1 MKFIMKP
8 IFGAMALA
16 LITANATA
24 AETPKEDQ
32 GGTLTAQVKVHH
44 VVDGKDNG
52 YDVNSGT
59 AELFKLKYLSSS
71 VSGAKLGMGF
81 YAVGDL
87 FDQTDVNATS
97 EGRPGT
103 GLYIVESGNTKPTMH
118 TMVGELYIDYT
129 REALNVYGGRMI
141 FDSPLTTS
149 SENLLPDFHQ
159 VLGANYKI
167 NKAFNVGLTQMTKM
181 SIATRGANE
190 FGLTGEGT
198 GTGGI
203 TQSPFAVFRG
213 EFQDISTVALGTN
226 AEDTNGLTMIN
237 ASYKP
242 SKKMDVSAW
251 GYMAH
256 DIYNALYLE
265 ANHVTPIKSKKM
277 KLKLSG
283 QYLTQQAAGD
293 KLATGTNFDSDDID
307 FNMFGLK
314 AALGSKKWG
323 AFIAMNQSS
332 GDTGMFNAF
341 SGDPGFTS
349 AQFSRNEYRENVTA
363 YKIGGKYKVAPKWT
377 VGGGY
382 ANYGQSDTTVTV
394 VPGIGLTNTAN
405 ITGVDAVTA
414 QTDATEL
421 DLFVA
426 WKPTKKTMLKLTHAQ
441 RTSEY
446 DGFNGADL
454 TMGHTRLI
462 AVANF

>member
-1 MKFIMKP
+1 MKFLMKP
-8 IFGAMALA
+8 I
-16 LITANATA
+16 ITAMSLAMLTTGTAFA
-24 AETPKEDQ
+24 AEKPAEDE
-32 GGTLTAQVKVHH
+32 GGTLTAQVKLHH

-59 AELFKLKYLSSS
+59 AEMLKLKYLSSS
-71 VSGAKLGMGF
+71 VGGAKLGMGF
-81 YAVGDL
+81 YAVGDF
-87 FDQTDVNATS
+87 FDQTDVMTTS
-97 EGRPGT
+97 NGRPGT
-103 GLYIVESGNTKPTMH
+103 GLYIVDAPNTEPTTH
-118 TMVGELYIDYT
+118 TLLGELYIDYT
-129 REALNVYGGRMI
+129 RKALNVYAGRMI

-149 SENLLPDFHQ
+149 SENLLPDFHT
-159 VLGANYKI
+159 VLGAGYKI
-167 NKAFNVGLTQMTKM
+167 NEAFNVGLTQMTRM

-203 TQSPFAVFRG
+203 TQSPFVVLRG
-213 EFQDISTVALGTN
+213 EFQDISTVALGPD
-226 AEDTNGLTMIN
+226 AEDTDGLTIIN

-265 ANHVTPIKSKKM
+265 ANHVTPIKSKKIN
-277 KLKLSG
+277 LKLSG
-283 QYLTQQAAGD
+283 QYLTQRAAGD
-293 KLATGTNFDSDDID
+293 KLATGTTFDADDID

-314 AALGSKKWG
+314 AALGNKKWG

-363 YKIGGKYKVAPKWT
+363 YKIGGKYVINPKWIIAA
-377 VGGGY
+377 GY
-382 ANYGQSDTTVTV
+382 ANYGQSDTVARNAIITVPLDGTSE
-394 VPGIGLTNTAN
+394 
-405 ITGVDAVTA
+405 A
-414 QTDATEL
+414 QTDAKEFDIGIT
-421 DLFVA
+421 

-446 DGFNGADL
+446 DGAGGRDL

>member
-1 MKFIMKP
+1 MKFMMKP
-8 IFGAMALA
+8 IVGALSLA
-16 LITANATA
+16 FISATASA
-24 AETPKEDQ
+24 AETPETDN

-44 VVDGKDNG
+44 VVDGKENG
-52 YDVNSGT
+52 YDVTSGT

-71 VSGAKLGMGF
+71 VGGAKLGMGF

-87 FDQTDVNATS
+87 FDQTDVMTTS
-97 EGRPGT
+97 TGRPAT
-103 GLYIVESGNTKPTMH
+103 GLYLVDAPNTKPTME
-118 TMVGELYIDYT
+118 TLLGELYIDYT

-167 NKAFNVGLTQMTKM
+167 NDAFNVGLTQMTRM
-181 SIATRGANE
+181 SISTRGANE

-203 TQSPFAVFRG
+203 TQSPFVVLRG
-213 EFQDISTVALGTN
+213 EFQDISTVALGPN
-226 AEDTNGLTMIN
+226 AEKTDGLTIMN
-237 ASYKP
+237 VGYKP
-242 SKKMDVSAW
+242 SKQMDIAAW

-293 KLATGTNFDSDDID
+293 KLATGTSFDADDID

-363 YKIGGKYKVAPKWT
+363 YKIGGKYVINPKWILS
-377 VGGGY
+377 GGY
-382 ANYGQSDTTVTV
+382 ANYGQSDTVAPNKV
-394 VPGIGLTNTAN
+394 
-405 ITGVDAVTA
+405 ITTGPSGFATA
-414 QTDATEL
+414 QTDAKEFDIGIT
-421 DLFVA
+421 

-446 DGFNGADL
+446 DGTNDRDL

>member
-1 MKFIMKP
+1 MKFLIKP
-8 IFGAMALA
+8 IVAAMSLA
-16 LITANATA
+16 VLTGTAFA
-24 AETPKEDQ
+24 AEKPTEDE
-32 GGTLTAQVKVHH
+32 GGTLSAQLKLHH

-52 YDVNSGT
+52 YDVTSGT
-59 AELFKLKYLSSS
+59 AEMLKLKYLSSS
-71 VSGAKLGMGF
+71 VGGANLGMGF
-81 YAVGDL
+81 YTVGDF
-87 FDQTDVNATS
+87 FDQTDVNTTPT
-97 EGRPGT
+97 GRPGT
-103 GLYIVESGNTKPTMH
+103 GLYIVDAPNTKPDMH
-118 TMVGELYIDYT
+118 TILGELYIDYT

-141 FDSPLTTS
+141 FNSPLTTS
-149 SENLLPDFHQ
+149 SENLLPDFHT
-159 VLGANYKI
+159 VLGAKYKI
-167 NKAFNVGLTQMTKM
+167 NKAFNVGLTQMTRM
-181 SIATRGANE
+181 SISTRGANE

-203 TQSPFAVFRG
+203 TQSPFVVPRG
-213 EFQDISTVALGTN
+213 EFEDISTVALGPN
-226 AEDTNGLTMIN
+226 AEDTDGLTIIN
-237 ASYKP
+237 ASFKP
-242 SKKMDVSAW
+242 SKKMDISAW

-265 ANHVTPIKSKKM
+265 ANHVTPLKSKKM

-283 QYLTQQAAGD
+283 QYLTQKDAGD
-293 KLATGTNFDSDDID
+293 KLANASFGEID
-307 FNMFGLK
+307 YNLFGAK
-314 AALGSKKWG
+314 ATLVNKKWA
-323 AFIAMNQSS
+323 AFIAVNKST
-332 GDTGMFNAF
+332 GDSGMFNAF

-382 ANYGQSDTTVTV
+382 ANYGQSDTLAPNKV
-394 VPGIGLTNTAN
+394 ITA
-405 ITGVDAVTA
+405 GPSGFSEA

-426 WKPTKKTMLKLTHAQ
+426 WKPTKKTMLKLTHAN

-446 DGFNGADL
+446 DGANGRDL